1 MAELKQIQR
10 SRMIDGRVL
19 SNEALTQRLYA
30 LRVEVGTSHFE
41 AGQFARLELLI
52 NGEKVA
58 RPYSLVS
65 ISGDPIEEF
74 FYNTVPNGQLSN
86 ALAELRKDDIVGVSQ
101 PPTGFFVLD
110 GVPDARDLWLIA
122 TGTGLGP
129 YLSLLRTRQ
138 LWERFENVVLV
149 HGVPYCEELVYQGV
163 INPLQLLH
171 PERFKYIS
179 CVSREGNPTGL
190 SGRITEALGSG
201 QLETLAGI
209 RISKSTSS
217 IMLCGNHSMINDM
230 QALLSERGLQK
241 HLRHKP
247 GQIITEQYF

>member
-10 SRMIDGRVL
+10 SKIIEGRVV
-19 SNEALTQRLYA
+19 SNEALAQRLYA
-30 LRVEVGTSHFE
+30 LRVEVGPSHFE

-74 FYNTVPNGQLSN
+74 FYNTVPSGQLSN

-129 YLSLLRTRQ
+129 YLSLLRTHQ

-163 INPLQLLH
+163 INQLQLLY
-171 PERFKYIS
+171 PERFRYIS
-179 CVSREGNPTGL
+179 CISREANPTGL
-190 SGRITEALGSG
+190 SGRITETLGSG

-217 IMLCGNHSMINDM
+217 IMLCGNHSMINDT

-241 HLRHKP
+241 HMRHKP
-247 GQIITEQYF
+247 GQIISEQYF

>member
-10 SRMIDGRVL
+10 SRMIESRVL

-30 LRVEVGTSHFE
+30 LRVEVGPSQFE

-65 ISGDPIEEF
+65 TPGDPVQEF
-74 FYNTVPNGQLSN
+74 FFNTVPDGQLSN
-86 ALAELRKDDIVGVSQ
+86 ALAELRKDDVVGVSS

-129 YLSLLRTRQ
+129 YLSLLRTPH
-138 LWERFENVVLV
+138 LWERFVNVVLV

-163 INPLQLLH
+163 INQLLKH
-171 PERFKYIS
+171 YSDRFKYIS
-179 CVSREGNPTGL
+179 CVSREDNPIGF
-190 SGRITEALGSG
+190 SGRVTESLDSG
-201 QLETLAGI
+201 DLERLAGAG
-209 RISKSTSS
+209 ISKSTSS

-230 QALLSERGLQK
+230 QALLSKRDMQR

-247 GQIITEQYF
+247 GQIIAEQYF